1 MSAPSLQSRIRDGTL
16 LMLALV
22 VGLGI
27 FTLPRLY
34 ALGGAIRQTLYRN
47 YVSIEAAQHM
57 HATLATLQIA
67 EHSGNSAAVLP
78 ETRRTFI
85 YWSDVEDRN
94 YTEQGEPALASDLRQ
109 LGLKLFDDVAAAKPG
124 EYHDRDFAELHRRI
138 DDLIEMN
145 KAAMFRADSRSM
157 NLGAHLTYEF
167 AGGLALVLLVGA
179 AVSWGLGWRLSK
191 PLTELTER
199 LRGISQRKSEVR
211 LGPQPL
217 AELEAVAREF
227 NQMAERLE
235 QYDKLNVERLVY
247 EKSKTEAII
256 ESLEDGV
263 VLIDSEGIV
272 AHINE
277 IGSLILGVD
286 ARDALGSPFDDL
298 SSNHPHYL
306 RVREALRTVQR
317 SGTGEEHRIEIDLH
331 VRGRDHSYVLKPMP
345 LRQTEGKSLG
355 TLLILQDVTY
365 LRDQDRARTNL
376 VATLSHELRTPL
388 TSLAL
393 AAELLDRN
401 STQTDP
407 KTRDLMQVILE
418 ECARMRQLTDNLLNL
433 ARGEIP
439 AIAVQQVRLDLA
451 RLAAEVAGRFAIQA
465 REKHVEIK
473 EQIEPRQDVIG
484 DPIKLSWVIS
494 NLLGNA
500 LRYTPSGGS
509 IEVRV
514 VSNDRATRL
523 EVMDSG
529 PGIPAELKNY
539 IFERFVQYGQGGV
552 EKGSAGLGLS
562 IVKEI
567 VEAHGGRIFLENGSS
582 HGSRFIVEIPSA
594 APLA

>member
-57 HATLATLQIA
+57 HATLAPLQIA
-67 EHSGNSAAVLP
+67 EHAGNGAAVLP

-109 LGLKLFDDVAAAKPG
+109 RGLKLFDDVAAAKPG
-124 EYHDRDFAELHRRI
+124 EYHDREFAELHRGI
-138 DDLIEMN
+138 DDLIAMN

-157 NLGAHLTYEF
+157 NMGRDLTYEF
-167 AGGLALVLLVGA
+167 AVGLALVLLVGA

-191 PLTELTER
+191 PLTELAER

-317 SGTGEEHRIEIDLH
+317 SGTGEHRIEIDLH

-393 AAELLDRN
+393 AAELLDRD
-401 STQTDP
+401 SAQPDP
-407 KTRDLMQVILE
+407 KNRDLMQVILE

-439 AIAVQQVRLDLA
+439 AIAVRQVRLDLA

-465 REKHVEIK
+465 REKHVEINQ
-473 EQIEPRQDVIG
+473 QIEPRQDVIG

-514 VSNDRATRL
+514 LSNDRATRL

-582 HGSRFIVEIPSA
+582 RGSRFIVEIPSA